1 MKWREEDGRRWRK
14 WRGGEGGLMFDV
26 LSRSDPSFELLAVS
40 SFNKMFQQHVYHHYH
55 HYCFAAVMKAATRW
69 HLAGENSPLNKN
81 NSAYIQNDWFNR
93 MSIGYWKEPKPKMSL
108 NFSFHL
114 SFFLSFLPSFF
125 LFDEWSAKYNFF
137 NVAFTAFINLVFITE
152 ELINQFRMNQT
163 RAVTWI
169 CDRNRK
175 YQIRKTWAIQ
185 ISTTETNQFSP
196 HGKFISLSNIC
207 IKNCRSN

>member
-1 MKWREEDGRRWRK
+1 MFLLLLLLLVSFLVSFKKWSGGKRMAGGEGNGG
-14 WRGGEGGLMFDV
+14 GGEGGLMFDV

-114 SFFLSFLPSFF
+114 SFFLSFFPSF
-125 LFDEWSAKYNFF
+125 LLSLWRVKRKVQFF
-137 NVAFTAFINLVFITE
+137 
-152 ELINQFRMNQT
+152 
-163 RAVTWI
+163 
-169 CDRNRK
+169 
-175 YQIRKTWAIQ
+175 
-185 ISTTETNQFSP
+185 
-196 HGKFISLSNIC
+196 
-207 IKNCRSN
+207 